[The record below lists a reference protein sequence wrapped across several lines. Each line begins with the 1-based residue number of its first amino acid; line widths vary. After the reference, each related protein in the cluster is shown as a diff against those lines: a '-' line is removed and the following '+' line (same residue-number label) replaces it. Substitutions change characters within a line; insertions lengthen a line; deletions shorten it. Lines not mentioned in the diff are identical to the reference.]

1 MSLDYLTFILYA
13 LIAVSATILLGRILY
28 MNGVFFLAR
37 IFRTQPNWVFPI
49 NTLLLI
55 GFYLVNLGFVF
66 VCFSQKQEI
75 TTFLQVLE
83 FLSTRLGTVYFLLGG
98 MHLFNIL
105 VLIIIERNLEGRS
118 NLVDRS
124 LSKGT

>member
-1 MSLDYLTFILYA
+1 MSLNYLTFILYTV
-13 LIAVSATILLGRILY
+13 IAVSATILLGRILY
-28 MNGVFFLAR
+28 RNGVFFLAR

-66 VCFSQKQEI
+66 VYFSQKQDI
-75 TTFLQVLE
+75 TTFLQVFE

-105 VLIIIERNLEGRS
+105 VLIIIERNLERS
-118 NLVDRS
+118 NTPMYNSV
-124 LSKGT
+124 SK

>member
-1 MSLDYLTFILYA
+1 MNLDYLTFILYTV
-13 LIAVSATILLGRILY
+13 IAVSTTMLLGRILY
-28 MNGVFFLAR
+28 RNGVFFLAR

-66 VCFSQKQEI
+66 VYFSQKQDI
-75 TTFLQVLE
+75 TTSLQVIE
-83 FLSTRLGTVYFLLGG
+83 FLSTRLGTGYLLLGS

-105 VLIIIERNLEGRS
+105 VLIIIERNLEGS
-118 NLVDRS
+118 STSIVSS
-124 LSKGT
+124 LSK

>member
-1 MSLDYLTFILYA
+1 MNLDYLTFILYTV
-13 LIAVSATILLGRILY
+13 IAVSTTMLLGRILY
-28 MNGVFFLAR
+28 RNGVFFLAR

-66 VCFSQKQEI
+66 VYFSQKQDI
-75 TTFLQVLE
+75 TTSLQVIE
-83 FLSTRLGTVYFLLGG
+83 FLSTRLGTVYLLLGS

-105 VLIIIERNLEGRS
+105 VLIIIERNLEGS
-118 NLVDRS
+118 STSIASS
-124 LSKGT
+124 LSK

>member
-1 MSLDYLTFILYA
+1 MSLDYLTFLLYA
-13 LIAVSATILLGRILY
+13 IIAVSATIFLGRILY

-55 GFYLVNLGFVF
+55 GFYLINLGFVF
-66 VCFSQKQEI
+66 VYFSQTKEI
-75 TTFLQVLE
+75 TTFLQVFE

-105 VLIIIERNLEGRS
+105 VLIIIERKLERS
-118 NLVDRS
+118 NISMHNS
-124 LSKGT
+124 L